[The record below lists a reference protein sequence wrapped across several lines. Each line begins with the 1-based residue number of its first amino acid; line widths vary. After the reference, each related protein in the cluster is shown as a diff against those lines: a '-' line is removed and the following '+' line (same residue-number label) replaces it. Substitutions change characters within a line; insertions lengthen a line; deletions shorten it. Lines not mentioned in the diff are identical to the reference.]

1 MQLCVLNQRVDE
13 AEAAKIHAETLLHQE
28 RSRASQ
34 PLMATHSPDY
44 RPARKPAAAPEPA
57 NAGSRTGRD
66 YNFPWLKWLR
76 RKSAINWP
84 AKAFPAGALPVAGAG
99 LLLLPIGYFL
109 LGHARTVSNPSTA
122 IRLDGTAEPADA
134 LEKARLS
141 SPISETSTDDDNGRK
156 SGDSAPQATEQRTRT
171 AALMKNRNAAGK
183 GADQR
188 ELMAGY
194 VTRRTVALRE
204 EPRYAARAKAQ
215 IGPGTSVSVL
225 DTQGNWLR
233 VKTRQSGA
241 IGYVRKEYLVYASSS
256 R

>member
-13 AEAAKIHAETLLHQE
+13 AEAAKIHTETLLHKE
-28 RSRASQ
+28 RSGASQ
-34 PLMATHSPDY
+34 PLMTTRSPDY
-44 RPARKPAAAPEPA
+44 KPAGKPVAAPEPA

-66 YNFPWLKWLR
+66 YSIPWLKWLR
-76 RKSAINWP
+76 RKSVINWP

-99 LLLLPIGYFL
+99 LLLLPIGYLL
-109 LGHARTVSNPSTA
+109 LGHARTVSNP
-122 IRLDGTAEPADA
+122 GTATRWEGTTAPADA

-141 SPISETSTDDDNGRK
+141 IPVGETSTDEDNRRE
-156 SGDSAPQATEQRTRT
+156 SGDSAPQATGQKTRK
-171 AALMKNRNAAGK
+171 AALMENRNAAGK

-188 ELMAGY
+188 ELGAGY

-204 EPRYAARAKAQ
+204 EPRYAAKAKAQ

-233 VKTRQSGA
+233 VKTRQSGT
-241 IGYVRKEYLVYASSS
+241 IGYVRKEYLVYASSN